1 MRTAQQRDSLRRA
14 LTLLWR
20 CRRMLIS
27 DFSMGALNFFLW
39 RHRKPYDYFKCSS
52 EEEEEKVEEAA
63 EIFLGMKLLG
73 IILRKRKLKMICI
86 GVLVCALSIF
96 FSSSVTT
103 LMFYE
108 NDGRKREREREIE
121 ILWKSTP
128 IDLLFFIRTLQ
139 RDTFKR
145 RNNCSFEISDVNV

>member
-1 MRTAQQRDSLRRA
+1 MEYSDSTSSEYTNKCMRTAQQRDSLRRA

-52 EEEEEKVEEAA
+52 EEEEEEKVEEAA

-73 IILRKRKLKMICI
+73 IILRKRKLKMICCI
-86 GVLVCALSIF
+86 GVLVCALN
-96 FSSSVTT
+96 FSFSQLWCS
-103 LMFYE
+103 L
-108 NDGRKREREREIE
+108 GRKRKNIVK
-121 ILWKSTP
+121 ICAYWSFFL
-128 IDLLFFIRTLQ
+128 LLFFLPLYTKGHI
-139 RDTFKR
+139 
-145 RNNCSFEISDVNV
+145 EV

>member
-96 FSSSVTT
+96 FFFCHNFDV
-103 LMFYE
+103 L
-108 NDGRKREREREIE
+108 RKWWEKERER
-121 ILWKSTP
+121 
-128 IDLLFFIRTLQ
+128 
-139 RDTFKR
+139 KR
-145 RNNCSFEISDVNV
+145 NRNIVKIYAYWSSVFHPYIAKGHIQA

>member
-52 EEEEEKVEEAA
+52 EEEEEEKVEEAA

-96 FSSSVTT
+96 LSSSVTT

-108 NDGRKREREREIE
+108 NDGRKRER
-121 ILWKSTP
+121 
-128 IDLLFFIRTLQ
+128 
-139 RDTFKR
+139 KR
-145 RNNCSFEISDVNV
+145 KRNIVKIYAYWSSVFHPYIAKGHIQA